1 LARAPLRDTD
11 PAQVGRYRLTAR
23 LGAGGMGVVYLGTDL
38 DGSLVAVKVLRPEL
52 TDDPEFRDRFGRE
65 VINLTRV
72 KGVFR
77 EVSGQGTVSPSGEVS
92 GTITVA
98 AASIDTKN
106 NKRDTHLRSDDFFD
120 TDNTPRIIFSVDRL
134 TPSGDGVTVTGSLT
148 VRGRTRPISFPAQ
161 VSFGGDEVWLD
172 AEVKVN
178 RDDFGL
184 TWNQLGMASMSNT
197 ITVHAVFGKR

>member
-1 LARAPLRDTD
+1 MAPSGPMTAPALQALLQDTTLAGDWALDASKSRIGLRSKSMWGLAP
-11 PAQVGRYRLTAR
+11 
-23 LGAGGMGVVYLGTDL
+23 
-38 DGSLVAVKVLRPEL
+38 
-52 TDDPEFRDRFGRE
+52 
-65 VINLTRV
+65 V

-120 TDNTPRIIFSVDRL
+120 TDNTPRITFSVDRL

-161 VSFGGDEVWLD
+161 VSVFGGDEVWLD